1 METVD
6 TVETGNSG
14 IRVERDGADGR
25 VGIITLCRPER
36 RNALDAE
43 VCTAVADALDEFA
56 SGDRPVRVVLIRG
69 EGPAFCAGANL
80 KGGVYAAG
88 FFATVERM
96 TRTIVDLPVP
106 VIADIQGPA
115 VGAGCQLVLACDLR
129 VMGPRA
135 RVWVPAVHH
144 GFSLDR
150 WTVARAVELLGGSLA
165 RNVLIAGAQIG
176 QGTAV
181 DTGFAVHGGPSHDAL
196 ELARTM
202 SRQAPMPMH
211 YFKLAM
217 NNPDPDE
224 QLARQIEELG
234 GACWLSR
241 DAEEARTA
249 RAEKRAPV
257 FEGR

>member
-1 METVD
+1 MAEVQETPVD
-6 TVETGNSG
+6 AG
-14 IRVERDGADGR
+14 IRVARDSTTPA
-25 VGIITLCRPER
+25 VGVITLSRPER

-43 VCTAVADALDEFA
+43 LCAAIADAVEEFVA
-56 SGDRPVRVVLIRG
+56 ADDPVRVILVRA

-80 KGGVYAAG
+80 KGGVYASG

-96 TRTIVDLPVP
+96 IRAISEAPVP
-106 VIADIQGPA
+106 VIADVQGPA

-129 VMGPRA
+129 VMGPKA

-150 WTVARAVELLGGSLA
+150 WTIRRAVELLGGSVA
-165 RNVLIAGAQIG
+165 RNVLIAGAQVG
-176 QGTAV
+176 QGMAV
-181 DTGFAVHGGPSHDAL
+181 ANGFAMLGGPSHDAV

-217 NNPDPDE
+217 NNPEPDSE
-224 QLARQIEELG
+224 LAGEIDRLG

-241 DAEEARTA
+241 DAAEARRA
-249 RAEKRAPV
+249 REEKRSPI

>member
-1 METVD
+1 MAEGRDAPVEAGVRATRDDD
-6 TVETGNSG
+6 TP
-14 IRVERDGADGR
+14 A
-25 VGIITLCRPER
+25 VGVVTLCRPER

-43 VCTAVADALDEFA
+43 VCAAVADAVEGLMTAD
-56 SGDRPVRVVLIRG
+56 DPVRVILLRA

-80 KGGVYAAG
+80 KGGVYATE
-88 FFATVERM
+88 FFGGLERM
-96 TRTIVDLPVP
+96 IRVISEAPVP
-106 VIADIQGPA
+106 VIADVQGPA

-129 VMGPRA
+129 VMGPKA

-150 WTVARAVELLGGSLA
+150 WTVRRAVELLGGSVA
-165 RNVLIAGAQIG
+165 RNVLIAGAQVG
-176 QGTAV
+176 QSMAV
-181 DTGFAVHGGPSHDAL
+181 ANGFAMLGGPSHDAL

-217 NNPDPDE
+217 NNPEPDAE
-224 QLARQIEELG
+224 LAGEVDRLG

-241 DAEEARTA
+241 DAAEARRA
-249 RAEKRAPV
+249 REEKRSPI

>member
-1 METVD
+1 MAELQETPVD
-6 TVETGNSG
+6 AG
-14 IRVERDGADGR
+14 IRVTRDSAAPA
-25 VGIITLCRPER
+25 VGVITLSRPER

-43 VCTAVADALDEFA
+43 LCAAIADAIEEFVAADE
-56 SGDRPVRVVLIRG
+56 PVRVILVRA

-80 KGGVYAAG
+80 KGGVYASG
-88 FFATVERM
+88 FFGTVERM
-96 TRTIVDLPVP
+96 IRAISEAPVP
-106 VIADIQGPA
+106 VIADVQGPA

-129 VMGPRA
+129 VMGPKA

-150 WTVARAVELLGGSLA
+150 WTIRRAVELLGGSVA
-165 RNVLIAGAQIG
+165 RNVLIAGAQVG
-176 QGTAV
+176 QSMAV
-181 DTGFAVHGGPSHDAL
+181 ASGFAMLGGPSHDAL

-217 NNPDPDE
+217 NNPEPDSE
-224 QLARQIEELG
+224 LADEIERLG

-241 DAEEARTA
+241 DAAEARRA
-249 RAEKRAPV
+249 REEKRSPI

>member
-1 METVD
+1 MAEGQDAPVND
-6 TVETGNSG
+6 G
-14 IRVERDGADGR
+14 IRVARDEGVPA
-25 VGIITLCRPER
+25 VGVITLCRPDR
-36 RNALDAE
+36 RNALDAD
-43 VCTAVADALDEFA
+43 VCGAVADAVEEFVTA
-56 SGDRPVRVVLIRG
+56 GDPVRVILLRA

-80 KGGVYAAG
+80 KGGVYATD
-88 FFATVERM
+88 FFSGLERM
-96 TRTIVDLPVP
+96 IRAISEAPVP
-106 VIADIQGPA
+106 IIADVQGPA

-129 VMGPRA
+129 VMGPKA

-150 WTVARAVELLGGSLA
+150 WTVQRAVELLGGSVA
-165 RNVLIAGAQIG
+165 RNVLIAGAQVG
-176 QGTAV
+176 QSMAV
-181 DTGFAVHGGPSHDAL
+181 ANGFAMLGGPSHDAL

-217 NNPDPDE
+217 NNPDPDSE
-224 QLARQIEELG
+224 LAGEIDRLG

-241 DAEEARTA
+241 DVTEARRA
-249 RAEKRAPV
+249 REEKRAPI